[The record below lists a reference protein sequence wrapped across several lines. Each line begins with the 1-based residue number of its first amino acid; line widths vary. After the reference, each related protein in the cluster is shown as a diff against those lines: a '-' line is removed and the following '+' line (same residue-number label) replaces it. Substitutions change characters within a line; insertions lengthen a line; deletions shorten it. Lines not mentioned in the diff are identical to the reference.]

1 MKGILSNID
10 SLDVEDFLTKLEN
23 SFQVKFTDEV
33 SKLNSFGDLID
44 LVNGK
49 LSLKNEIEYKS
60 CTSHYLFNKVKKIII
75 DFKIFNDENIQP
87 ITSLNKIFPLLKRK
101 KSIKFIENE
110 LGLKL
115 DVLRTPH
122 IYSFFILLNF
132 IFLISSFFHDLFST
146 NYIIV
151 GILSFITLSFLG
163 RFFTL
168 DFKDKTFGN
177 LIKRIARDNYI
188 ESKKDKNFFN
198 PNEVEK
204 NIKALFVE
212 EFGFYDIKITRETK
226 F

>member
-1 MKGILSNID
+1 
-10 SLDVEDFLTKLEN
+10 
-23 SFQVKFTDEV
+23 
-33 SKLNSFGDLID
+33 
-44 LVNGK
+44 
-49 LSLKNEIEYKS
+49 
-60 CTSHYLFNKVKKIII
+60 LFRPK
-75 DFKIFNDENIQP
+75 P
-87 ITSLNKIFPLLKRK
+87 
-101 KSIKFIENE
+101 
-110 LGLKL
+110 
-115 DVLRTPH
+115 
-122 IYSFFILLNF
+122 

-212 EFGFYDIKITRETK
+212 EFGLYDIKITRETK